1 MNKGDTMNRVTIT
14 KEQKPWDDYQG
25 AFENGKF
32 IYYDF
37 LEDENGEWIKDKKY
51 SFRFTDEKFHQ
62 YETLIVTPK
71 VLVVLSNETG
81 LSEKE
86 LKKYISEIFFL
97 EVNNLAR
104 EHRNKKARERRAK
117 QNGQTN

>member
-1 MNKGDTMNRVTIT
+1 MNRVTIT
-14 KEQKPWDDYQG
+14 KEQKPWADYQG
-25 AFENGKF
+25 AFEDGKF

-62 YETLIVTPK
+62 YETLIITPK
-71 VLVVLSNETG
+71 VLVVLTNETG
-81 LSEKE
+81 LSERE
-86 LKKYISEIFFL
+86 LKKYISEVFFL

-104 EHRNKKARERRAK
+104 DHRNKKARERRAR
-117 QNGQTN
+117 QNG

>member
-37 LEDENGEWIKDKKY
+37 LENDKKY

-117 QNGQTN
+117 QNGKTN

>member
-1 MNKGDTMNRVTIT
+1 MFQRNLAPHLFDIDYEGDY
-14 KEQKPWDDYQG
+14 PDYID
-25 AFENGKF
+25 K
-32 IYYDF
+32 DF
-37 LEDENGEWIKDKKY
+37 FKDKKY

-71 VLVVLSNETG
+71 VLVVLTNETG

-86 LKKYISEIFFL
+86 LKKYISEVFFL

-104 EHRNKKARERRAK
+104 DHRNKKARERRAK
-117 QNGQTN
+117 KHG